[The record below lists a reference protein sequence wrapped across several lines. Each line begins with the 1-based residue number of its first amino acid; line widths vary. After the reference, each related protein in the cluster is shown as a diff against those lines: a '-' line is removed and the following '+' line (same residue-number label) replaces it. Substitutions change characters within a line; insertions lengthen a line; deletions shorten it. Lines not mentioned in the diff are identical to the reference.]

1 MVSFVSLR
9 SVFKCIGVAVFCG
22 SLCSTASSQAV
33 EEAPPAAKGKKKEK
47 GFTPLFDG
55 ETLKGWSGGNMKY
68 FRVEDGA
75 IVAGTM
81 KEKIPNNE
89 FLTHE
94 KEFENFELRLEAKL
108 VGDGGNAGIQI
119 RSRRP
124 TGEEIKSDD
133 KKKRLPPHEMVGYQV
148 DMGKAWD
155 KVWWGKLYDE
165 SRRRKVLA
173 GPEDEEK
180 LAELVKWDDWN
191 RYRIRVNGKRVN
203 IWLNGTKT
211 VSYVEED
218 RGIARKGLIGLQIH
232 GGPPSEASYRNIRI
246 KEIKKRK

>member
-1 MVSFVSLR
+1 MLLLLVSI
-9 SVFKCIGVAVFCG
+9 CVAQDEV
-22 SLCSTASSQAV
+22 
-33 EEAPPAAKGKKKEK
+33 KDRKKEK

-55 ETLKGWSGGNMKY
+55 HSFDGWSGNMKH
-68 FRVEDGA
+68 FRIEDGA

-94 KEFENFELRLEAKL
+94 KEFENFELRLECKL
-108 VGDGGNAGIQI
+108 VGEGGNAGIQI

-124 TGEEIKSDD
+124 TKAELESED
-133 KKKRLPPHEMVGYQV
+133 KKVRLPAHEMVGYQV
-148 DMGKAWD
+148 DMGKAWE

-173 GPEDEEK
+173 EPYDEKQLEK
-180 LAELVKWDDWN
+180 ITKWNDWN
-191 RYRIRVNGKRVN
+191 KYRIRVNGNRVR
-203 IWLNGTKT
+203 IWLNGTQT
-211 VSYVEED
+211 VKYTEKEA
-218 RGIARKGLIGLQIH
+218 GIATKGLIGLQIH

-246 KEIKKRK
+246 REIKPKK